1 NLVLLCPYHH
11 RLHHLGGITLTGPAH
26 RLRVTDNEGQELD
39 AGSLARPPTTP
50 PPAVAP
56 YRGPTGERA
65 QWKWYT
71 PYQPP
76 PDAENAS

>member
-1 NLVLLCPYHH
+1 
-11 RLHHLGGITLTGPAH
+11 
-26 RLRVTDNEGQELD
+26 QELSS
-39 AGSLARPPTTP
+39 GSLARPPTTP

-76 PDAENAS
+76 PPTTN